1 MTELRIEEQIKELN
15 SKVDKLLFVII
26 GDEDLAQQGIA
37 KKVESHEKWIQEK
50 KLHDAKVV
58 AVSTIVS
65 GIAMFL
71 INFWGTFSGK

>member
-1 MTELRIEEQIKELN
+1 MQEMTLQHQIEELN
-15 SKVDKLLFVII
+15 KKVDKILFVII
-26 GDEDLAQQGIA
+26 GDDELAQQGLV

-58 AVSTIVS
+58 AISTIVS

-71 INFWGTFSGK
+71 INFYGTFK